1 MSSYPGDRV
10 LELVANQKKALAE
23 LESKWEL
30 DPHVENFLS
39 LIKRDHQTLLDLQ
52 LQRDPVKLREENWIK
67 SFSELADYLMRCV
80 KSRTASPSAAI
91 EVSEHLQKYISASV
105 QNIPRNFSMYYLEHF
120 RPDSEIA
127 QIIRNVEA
135 LSPAHEVQYYDDT
148 VYACYVG
155 LIKRRGSPLPPPT

>member
-1 MSSYPGDRV
+1 MTSTRSYPGDRV

-39 LIKRDHQTLLDLQ
+39 LVKRDHQTLLNLQ

-67 SFSELADYLMRCV
+67 SFSELENYLMRCV
-80 KSRTASPSAAI
+80 TSSYGAGR

-105 QNIPRNFSMYYLEHF
+105 QKIPRNFSMYYLEHF

-127 QIIRNVEA
+127 QIIRKIES

-155 LIKRRGSPLPPPT
+155 LIKRRGSQT